1 MHAPSAQY
9 GVVIGQSVLAAH
21 SAHTPRALQ
30 TGVDAGHC
38 ELAVHAT
45 QTDVAASQCGVAP
58 EQSVSAAHPGR
69 HVSVVGSHTGAVVP
83 QSEFARHATQTP
95 GPTSHR
101 GSFAGQ
107 SVFT

>member
-9 GVVIGQSVLAAH
+9 GVVIGQSVFAAH

-45 QTDVAASQCGVAP
+45 QTDVAVSQ
-58 EQSVSAAHPGR
+58 
-69 HVSVVGSHTGAVVP
+69 
-83 QSEFARHATQTP
+83 
-95 GPTSHR
+95 
-101 GSFAGQ
+101 
-107 SVFT
+107 